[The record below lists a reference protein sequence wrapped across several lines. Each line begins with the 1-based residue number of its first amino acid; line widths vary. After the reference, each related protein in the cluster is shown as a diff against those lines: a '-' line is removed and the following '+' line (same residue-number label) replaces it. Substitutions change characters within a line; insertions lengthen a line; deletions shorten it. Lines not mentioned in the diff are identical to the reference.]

1 MAQCGY
7 PCSNGRPCGL
17 NAPCRVH
24 TDEFKERKE
33 REQMARAD
41 AQSKA
46 AQQEALPKCGWITA
60 RGQGCT
66 NPMPCSFHAN
76 ARKRKAEQ
84 EAAAERKRL
93 YDAAPKCGVECR
105 DGTACARAE
114 PCEVHGAKEGMKD
127 CSSTLDCDPFKR
139 CRHKVK
145 IGELFCE
152 MHQPFPDLGRNAAMY
167 ADACRQRGEQP
178 TMQAF
183 LAQHYPG
190 KGSPTVI
197 RDFAAYSE
205 SMRQKFAA

>member
-1 MAQCGY
+1 MECGY
-7 PCSNGRPCGL
+7 PCNNGRPCGC
-17 NAPCRVH
+17 NVPCRVH
-24 TDEFKERKE
+24 TDEYKERKE
-33 REQMARAD
+33 RERMARAD

-76 ARKRKAEQ
+76 DRKRKAEE
-84 EAAAERKRL
+84 EAAAEKRRL
-93 YDAAPKCGVECR
+93 LEALPKCGFECR
-105 DGTACARAE
+105 NGMACQRPV
-114 PCEVHGAKEGMKD
+114 PCEVHGAIEGMKE

-152 MHQPFPDLGRNAAMY
+152 MHQPFPDLGRNAAIY

-183 LAQHYPG
+183 LAQHYLG